1 VALYCDNSSHTT
13 SLSHYSGQPIESLDS
28 NLRKPIAKRA
38 LASTEETLHRLE
50 AAQVK
55 TPPSSIPA
63 TLSSNGIVSL
73 HVTENSHFIEE
84 NSRFLQIRA

>member
-1 VALYCDNSSHTT
+1 MNCENFFEFDSLALHCDNSYHTS

-28 NLRKPIAKRA
+28 NLKKPIAKRA

-55 TPPSSIPA
+55 TLSSSVPA
-63 TLSSNGIVSL
+63 TLSSNGIEASVCL
-73 HVTENSHFIEE
+73 PTWNGK
-84 NSRFLQIRA
+84 